1 MAENPIYHSD
11 KQTYG
16 SYLKINELLGLQRPR
31 TEHHDELL
39 FIISHQVYEL
49 WFKQMMHELE
59 EVCGHL
65 DADRPLRAAQLFE
78 RVHKI
83 QHLLIEQIPM
93 LETMFSVEFARFRDS
108 LRPASGFQSVQFRK
122 IEFFC
127 GNKNPKMLALV
138 GEDEAARAEM
148 ATFLDKTTPYDHF
161 IRHLAREDN
170 GIFKIPATALDRDT
184 TLPHEEDERLVDS
197 LEILYRAQHAGAE
210 SGKKDAGER
219 YYSQMRVAEHLLEF
233 DEKFAIWRFHH
244 VKMVERMIGGGMGT
258 GGSSGAKYLAST
270 LARPFWP
277 DLWTVRNRL
286 GGGYGGAPSAAPS
299 PAAGATGERR
309 VGGGGCPYAG

>member
-1 MAENPIYHSD
+1 MGENPIYHSE

-16 SYLKINELLGLQRPR
+16 SYLRVPELLGLQRPR
-31 TEHHDELL
+31 TAHHDELL

-59 EVCGHL
+59 AVCGHL

-83 QHLLIEQIPM
+83 QHLLIEQIPL

-138 GEDEAARAEM
+138 GDDEAAKREM
-148 ATFLDKTTPYDHF
+148 ATFLDKPTPYDHF
-161 IRHLAREDN
+161 LRHLSREDN
-170 GIFKIPATALDRDT
+170 DIFRVPRDVLTRDT
-184 TLPHEEDERLVDS
+184 TRPHEPDDRLVNS
-197 LEILYRAQHAGAE
+197 LEILYRAQHEGSEAGRRN
-210 SGKKDAGER
+210 AGER
-219 YYSQMRVAEHLLEF
+219 YYAQMRVAEHLLEF

-244 VKMVERMIGGGMGT
+244 VKMVERMIGGMSGT
-258 GGSSGAKYLAST
+258 GGSSGAKYLAGT

-277 DLWTVRNRL
+277 DLWNVRDRL
-286 GGGYGGAPSAAPS
+286 GGGYGEPPAPAAPGK
-299 PAAGATGERR
+299 PAP
-309 VGGGGCPYAG
+309 GGGGCPFAG